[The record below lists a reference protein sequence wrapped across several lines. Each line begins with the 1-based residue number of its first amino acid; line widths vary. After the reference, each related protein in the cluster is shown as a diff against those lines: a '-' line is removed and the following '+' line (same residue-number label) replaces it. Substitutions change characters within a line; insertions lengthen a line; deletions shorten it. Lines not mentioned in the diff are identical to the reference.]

1 MIFRFF
7 LLGAVQGLTEFLPVS
22 SSGHLVIFQ
31 KLLNIAEGN
40 VSFDIIIH
48 LASLSAVLFFFRHD
62 FLAIFRKLSCS
73 DGKAMAVTANKG
85 EIPQPNYPKIIIF
98 IFCASLVTALI
109 GFKFKE
115 RFESLFSSL
124 GFVVLGLVITGI
136 ILFLTKFKADVKA
149 KNQDKLNIWDGLI
162 VGLAQ
167 SLAIAPGISRSG
179 LTISAGLF
187 MNIER
192 RLAVRL
198 SFLLSIPAILGAAI
212 FKIKDLE
219 AVTIAPAY
227 LIASFISAFIF
238 SFLALKLLVLLVEK
252 LKLHYFAYYCW
263 LVAALVFF
271 FAR

>member
-1 MIFRFF
+1 MIFRFII
-7 LLGAVQGLTEFLPVS
+7 LGAVQGLTEFLPVS

-48 LASLSAVLFFFRHD
+48 LASLSAVIFFFRYD
-62 FLAIFRKLSCS
+62 FLGIFRKLSHLN
-73 DGKAMAVTANKG
+73 KNAAVVRVDKG
-85 EIPQPNYPKIIIF
+85 EIPEPNYPKIILF
-98 IFCASLVTALI
+98 IFYASLVTAFL
-109 GFKFKE
+109 GFKFKAG
-115 RFESLFSSL
+115 FESLFSSL
-124 GFVVLGLVITGI
+124 SSVAIGLVITGI
-136 ILFLTKFKADVKA
+136 ILFLTKFKAEVKA
-149 KNQDKLNIWDGLI
+149 KNQDSLNIWDGLI

-167 SLAIAPGISRSG
+167 GLSIVPGISRSG
-179 LTISAGLF
+179 ATISTGLF
-187 MNIER
+187 LNIER

-212 FKIKDLE
+212 LKIKDLE
-219 AVTIAPAY
+219 AVSIAPAY
-227 LIASFISAFIF
+227 LAASFISAFIF

-263 LVAALVFF
+263 LVAGLIFF